1 MVPKNPFMIRFE
13 LKLLPTEGAKGADAK
28 AIEDANQLAEHSYK
42 HLKKLIGNKR
52 CHRHPSSP
60 NKLRVFAEKGS
71 KYPRVE
77 VVSYCCENFVKSLK

>member
-1 MVPKNPFMIRFE
+1 MIRFE
-13 LKLLPTEGAKGADAK
+13 LKLLPVEGANPAEAK
-28 AIEDANQLAEHSYK
+28 EIVSANELAELSYK

-52 CHRHPSSP
+52 CHKHPSSA

-77 VVSYCCENFVKSLK
+77 VVSYCCPDFVKSLK